1 MSELTLTN
9 FWYLSSVIAVL
20 AITTFLTRALPFW
33 LLSRVS
39 NHPLLEHLGR
49 FLPPIVMVL
58 LVVYSFKND
67 AEFSVAFLPELA
79 CLALVAVL
87 HITLRQPLLSIVGGT
102 AAYMS
107 LIQFGLA

>member
-1 MSELTLTN
+1 MNDLN
-9 FWYLSSVIAVL
+9 AFWYLSSVIAVL
-20 AITTFLTRALPFW
+20 AVTTFFTRALPFL

-67 AEFSVAFLPELA
+67 AAISVEFLPELA
-79 CLALVAVL
+79 CLALVAGL
-87 HITLRQPLLSIVGGT
+87 HLAFRQALLSIVGGT
-102 AAYMS
+102 AAYMA
-107 LIQFGLA
+107 LVQMGLS

>member
-1 MSELTLTN
+1 MNDLTT
-9 FWYLSSVIAVL
+9 FWYLSGVILVL
-20 AITTFLTRALPFW
+20 AAATFFTRALPFV
-33 LLSRVS
+33 LLARVK

-67 AEFSVAFLPELA
+67 ADFSVDFLPELG

-87 HITLRQPLLSIVGGT
+87 HLVFRQSLLSIVGGT
-102 AAYMS
+102 AAYMA
-107 LIQFGLA
+107 LVQMGLS